1 MESSSF
7 QTKAIDFQKKA
18 EKHQKGSFFGNFM
31 RGKQDRNDEAK
42 DLYLNAANC
51 WKLAQQLDKAYECY
65 MKCVE
70 CEEDEG
76 DSAPHFREA
85 ANCMKEKDM
94 DEYVRLTWKAIDL
107 YSLNSRS
114 STGASMGKECAI
126 LLEESY
132 DYEQSIKFY

>member
-51 WKLAQQLDKAYECY
+51 WKLA
-65 MKCVE
+65 
-70 CEEDEG
+70 
-76 DSAPHFREA
+76 
-85 ANCMKEKDM
+85 
-94 DEYVRLTWKAIDL
+94 
-107 YSLNSRS
+107 
-114 STGASMGKECAI
+114 
-126 LLEESY
+126 
-132 DYEQSIKFY
+132 